1 MGRLKVLH
9 FGFGA
14 PDLFL
19 IQKVAMKTN
28 ADGFENNLRNI
39 ASHQG
44 LSYLVS
50 PQIGAFWRILVMLK
64 RPYLKDTKWQGYK
77 NLRNSSF
84 SAFINFEVY
93 DKSV

>member
-19 IQKVAMKTN
+19 VQKVAMKTN

-64 RPYLKDTKWQGYK
+64 RPYNRSVLEHI
-77 NLRNSSF
+77 
-84 SAFINFEVY
+84 FICLQPAHA
-93 DKSV
+93 